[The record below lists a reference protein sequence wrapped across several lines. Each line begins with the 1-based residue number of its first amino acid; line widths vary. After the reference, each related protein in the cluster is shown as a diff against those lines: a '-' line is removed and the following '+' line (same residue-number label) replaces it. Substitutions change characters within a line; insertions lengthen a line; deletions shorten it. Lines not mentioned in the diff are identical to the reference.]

1 MNALAPFRNPVL
13 NECIGTIQESRRSGG
28 SLASFHSLAFY
39 FPPFS
44 GEIGSMSSA
53 TGESCKQLGH
63 PVKQADV
70 YEVWHHSVRNS
81 SGHPFE
87 VTVGFFGKTFRYGEL
102 STLVMVMYN
111 LLSVCMLME

>member
-1 MNALAPFRNPVL
+1 MCQSPPYKDVL

-87 VTVGFFGKTFRYGEL
+87 LVSSLKLSGMEL

-111 LLSVCMLME
+111 L